1 MYIDHALAS
10 IGYVAN
16 LYLLAYIAEYNTN
29 TSKVYKTSSLLIST
43 FSFPAKVGNFTSM
56 YLYCTYIFP
65 LHIIPVHNY
74 YDYGICSLCI
84 MVSYITRWSVA

>member
-1 MYIDHALAS
+1 MYIDYALAS

-29 TSKVYKTSSLLIST
+29 TSKVYKISSLLIST
-43 FSFPAKVGNFTSM
+43 FSFPAKVGIKLTSM

-65 LHIIPVHNY
+65 CTLF
-74 YDYGICSLCI
+74 LCI
-84 MVSYITRWSVA
+84 IIMIVVYVVCALWLAT